1 MRISIIVLLIKNS
14 VKVKN
19 YLHKNHASSSC
30 QTKYEYQCLN
40 RILDMVLFDFFLKGS
55 LRKTCDT
62 LEYSGEI
69 RLRKEPVE
77 DFKKI
82 RFQYNLDR
90 IMKVQEEYL
99 IYDEVGMIGS
109 VGGTFGM
116 FIGFSF
122 ANIVSQILNLI
133 EKFNA
138 RSKS

>member
-1 MRISIIVLLIKNS
+1 
-14 VKVKN
+14 
-19 YLHKNHASSSC
+19 
-30 QTKYEYQCLN
+30 
-40 RILDMVLFDFFLKGS
+40 MVLFDFFLKGS

-69 RLRKEPVE
+69 RLREEPVE

-90 IMKVQEEYL
+90 IMKV
-99 IYDEVGMIGS
+99 GMISS
-109 VGGTFGM
+109 VGGTFEM

-138 RSKS
+138 RSRF

>member
-1 MRISIIVLLIKNS
+1 MKTPDWTYFYYVSYKPNCV
-14 VKVKN
+14 
-19 YLHKNHASSSC
+19 
-30 QTKYEYQCLN
+30 YQCLN

-69 RLRKEPVE
+69 RLREEPVE

-138 RSKS
+138 RSKFQQVLNIYVLCAYIC

>member
-1 MRISIIVLLIKNS
+1 MPAPKSLVLD
-14 VKVKN
+14 N
-19 YLHKNHASSSC
+19 YTIPSC

-55 LRKTCDT
+55 LRKTCNT

-69 RLRKEPVE
+69 RLREEPVE

-138 RSKS
+138 RSKF